1 MNTPGSGSAI
11 AEGGA
16 ARPWLIGL
24 DVDGTILLQ
33 DETMSPGVP
42 EAVGRLR
49 DDGHVVT
56 IATGRSWM
64 ATHRYLD
71 ALAIAPEFV
80 VCSNGAVTMRRV
92 DGEWMRWNVE
102 TFDPHP
108 VLTLLRERLPEAR
121 YMVELASGQ
130 RLYTAHLDDWTL
142 DGGRQVEFDELSAA
156 PVSRVVV
163 VSPGHDEEDFHR
175 LVADAG
181 LNEVSYA
188 IGWTAWLDIAPQ
200 GVDKGTALE
209 RVRGELSV
217 DGHRVFVAGDGRND
231 IGMFGWALRLGGRAV
246 AMGQAPPEVREA
258 AGEVTADVA
267 DGGLAL
273 ALDGLR
279 DDIRTGSPE
288 GRPTTMAGGVA
299 GETG

>member
-1 MNTPGSGSAI
+1 MST
-11 AEGGA
+11 
-16 ARPWLIGL
+16 PWLVGL

-42 EAVGRLR
+42 EAVARVR
-49 DDGHVVT
+49 DAGHVVT

-64 ATHRYLD
+64 ATRRYVEELGMTAD
-71 ALAIAPEFV
+71 YV

-92 DGEWMRWNVE
+92 GTDWERWNVE
-102 TFDPHP
+102 TFDPRP
-108 VLTLLRERLPEAR
+108 VLTLLQDRLPEAR

-130 RLYTAHLDDWTL
+130 RLYTEQLDDWTL
-142 DGGRQVEFDELSAA
+142 DGGRRVDFDELGAE
-156 PVSRVVV
+156 PVSRIVV

-209 RVRGELSV
+209 QVRTELDLAGEQ
-217 DGHRVFVAGDGRND
+217 VFVAGDGRND
-231 IGMFGWALRLGGRAV
+231 IGMFGWARALGGRAV
-246 AMGQAPPEVREA
+246 AMGQAPDVVKDA
-258 AGEVTADVA
+258 ATEITADVV
-267 DGGLAL
+267 DGGLAR
-273 ALDGLR
+273 ALDTLPAPAQVHAR
-279 DDIRTGSPE
+279 E
-288 GRPTTMAGGVA
+288 
-299 GETG
+299 

>member
-1 MNTPGSGSAI
+1 MSA
-11 AEGGA
+11 
-16 ARPWLIGL
+16 WLVGL

-42 EAVGRLR
+42 EAVERVR
-49 DDGHVVT
+49 DAGHVVT

-64 ATHRYLD
+64 ATRRYVEELGMT
-71 ALAIAPEFV
+71 AEYV

-92 DGEWMRWNVE
+92 GDEWERWNVE
-102 TFDPHP
+102 TFDPRP
-108 VLTLLRERLPEAR
+108 VLALLQERLPDAR

-130 RLYTAHLDDWTL
+130 RLYTEQLDDWTL
-142 DGGRQVEFDELSAA
+142 DGGRRVTFDELGAE
-156 PVSRVVV
+156 PVARVVV

-209 RVRGELSV
+209 QVRTELGLAGEQ
-217 DGHRVFVAGDGRND
+217 VFVAGDGRND
-231 IGMFGWALRLGGRAV
+231 IGMFGWASSLGGRAV
-246 AMGQAPPEVREA
+246 AMGQAPDVVKDA
-258 AGEVTADVA
+258 ATEVTADVV

-273 ALDGLR
+273 ALDTL
-279 DDIRTGSPE
+279 PA
-288 GRPTTMAGGVA
+288 PAQVHA
-299 GETG
+299 GE